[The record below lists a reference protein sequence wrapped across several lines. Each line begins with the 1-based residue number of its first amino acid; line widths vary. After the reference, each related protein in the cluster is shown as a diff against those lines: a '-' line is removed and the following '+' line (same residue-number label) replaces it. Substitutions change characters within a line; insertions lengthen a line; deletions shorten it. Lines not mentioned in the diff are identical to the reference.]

1 MEKSPKEAR
10 IGVRTEFEDLHC
22 AFFSTGHSLARVW
35 DLFTFS
41 LMRVARIGELDIGNY
56 WYHFSDEH
64 ARGHSVFQK
73 RGRWPVKMSRRCH
86 PTVVDSS
93 TLSHSQCW
101 IRATATVDLE
111 ADRSDLECWQQ
122 LGSEVRSDHHTL
134 DEVVGSSFGSSFS
147 GQIISRTVREVH
159 ANETV
164 HNTVVGL
171 LRISGESSSKRF

>member
-1 MEKSPKEAR
+1 M
-10 IGVRTEFEDLHC
+10 
-22 AFFSTGHSLARVW
+22 
-35 DLFTFS
+35 
-41 LMRVARIGELDIGNY
+41 
-56 WYHFSDEH
+56 
-64 ARGHSVFQK
+64 
-73 RGRWPVKMSRRCH
+73 KMSRRCH

-147 GQIISRTVREVH
+147 GQIISRTVREVQ